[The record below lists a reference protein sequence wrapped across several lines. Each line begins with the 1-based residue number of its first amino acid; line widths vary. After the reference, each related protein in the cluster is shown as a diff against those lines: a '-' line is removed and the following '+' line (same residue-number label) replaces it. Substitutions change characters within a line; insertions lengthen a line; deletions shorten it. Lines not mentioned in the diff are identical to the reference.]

1 MSEQFLY
8 FLQQM
13 FNGVTLGSTYAL
25 IAIGYTM
32 VYGIIGMINFAH
44 GEVYMIGSYVSFM
57 IIAALMMLGIDT
69 GWLLVAAGFVGAI
82 VIASAYGW
90 SIERVAYRP
99 VRNSK
104 RLIALISAIGMS
116 IFLQN
121 YVSLTEGSR
130 DVALPS
136 LFNGQWVVGHSENF
150 SASITTMQ
158 AVIWIVTFLAML
170 ALTIFIRYS
179 RMGRACRA
187 CAEDLKMASLLG
199 INTDRVI
206 ALTFVIGAAMA
217 AVAGVLLGQ
226 FYGVINP
233 YIGFMAGMKA
243 FTAAVLG
250 GIGSIPGAMIGGL
263 ILGIAEALSSAY
275 LSTEYK
281 DVVSFALLIL
291 ALLSAAMFFVLA
303 GVFMGVQL
311 ELDGTKLVVDTA
323 SEIRWQWVFIG
334 TAVVFF
340 FQLVRPAFQKGLKS
354 VSGPKFI
361 LPAIDGSTVKQK
373 LFLVAL
379 LVLAVAWPFMV
390 SRGTVDIATLTMIYI
405 ILGLGLNV
413 VVGLSG
419 LLVLGYGGFYAIG
432 AYTFALLNHYYGL
445 GFWTC
450 LPIAGLMAAAAGF
463 LLGFPVLRLRG
474 DYLAIVT
481 LGFGEIVRILLLNN
495 TEITGGP
502 NGISQIPK
510 PTLFG
515 LEFSRTAREGGW
527 DTFSNFFG
535 LKYDPSDRVIF
546 LYLVALLLVVLS
558 LFVIN
563 RLLRMPLGRAWE
575 ALREDEIACRSL
587 GLSPRRIKLTAFTI
601 SAAFAG
607 FAGTLFAARQGFV
620 SPESFTFAESAFV
633 LAIVVLGG
641 MGSQFAVIL
650 AAVLLVVSRELMR
663 DFNEYSMLMLGGLMV
678 LMMIW
683 RPQGLLPMTR
693 PQLKLKNGAAKG
705 EQA

>member
-1 MSEQFLY
+1 
-8 FLQQM
+8 
-13 FNGVTLGSTYAL
+13 
-25 IAIGYTM
+25 
-32 VYGIIGMINFAH
+32 
-44 GEVYMIGSYVSFM
+44 
-57 IIAALMMLGIDT
+57 
-69 GWLLVAAGFVGAI
+69 
-82 VIASAYGW
+82 
-90 SIERVAYRP
+90 
-99 VRNSK
+99 
-104 RLIALISAIGMS
+104 
-116 IFLQN
+116 
-121 YVSLTEGSR
+121 
-130 DVALPS
+130 
-136 LFNGQWVVGHSENF
+136 
-150 SASITTMQ
+150 
-158 AVIWIVTFLAML
+158 
-170 ALTIFIRYS
+170 
-179 RMGRACRA
+179 
-187 CAEDLKMASLLG
+187 
-199 INTDRVI
+199 
-206 ALTFVIGAAMA
+206 
-217 AVAGVLLGQ
+217 
-226 FYGVINP
+226 
-233 YIGFMAGMKA
+233 
-243 FTAAVLG
+243 
-250 GIGSIPGAMIGGL
+250 
-263 ILGIAEALSSAY
+263 
-275 LSTEYK
+275 
-281 DVVSFALLIL
+281 
-291 ALLSAAMFFVLA
+291 
-303 GVFMGVQL
+303 
-311 ELDGTKLVVDTA
+311 
-323 SEIRWQWVFIG
+323 
-334 TAVVFF
+334 
-340 FQLVRPAFQKGLKS
+340 
-354 VSGPKFI
+354 
-361 LPAIDGSTVKQK
+361 
-373 LFLVAL
+373 
-379 LVLAVAWPFMV
+379 
-390 SRGTVDIATLTMIYI
+390 
-405 ILGLGLNV
+405 
-413 VVGLSG
+413 
-419 LLVLGYGGFYAIG
+419 
-432 AYTFALLNHYYGL
+432 
-445 GFWTC
+445 
-450 LPIAGLMAAAAGF
+450 MAAAAGF

-535 LKYDPSDRVIF
+535 LKYDPPIASSSST
-546 LYLVALLLVVLS
+546 VALLLVVLS

>member
-57 IIAALMMLGIDT
+57 IIAALMMMGIDT

-311 ELDGTKLVVDTA
+311 ELDGTKLVVDSA
-323 SEIRWQWVFIG
+323 SDVRWQWVFIG

-340 FQLVRPAFQKGLKS
+340 FQLLRPAFQKGLKS

-510 PTLFG
+510 PTFFG

-650 AAVLLVVSRELMR
+650 AAILLVVSRELMR

>member
-158 AVIWIVTFLAML
+158 AVIWIVTFLAMQAVIWIVTFLAML

-291 ALLSAAMFFVLA
+291 
-303 GVFMGVQL
+303 
-311 ELDGTKLVVDTA
+311 
-323 SEIRWQWVFIG
+323 
-334 TAVVFF
+334 
-340 FQLVRPAFQKGLKS
+340 
-354 VSGPKFI
+354 
-361 LPAIDGSTVKQK
+361 
-373 LFLVAL
+373 
-379 LVLAVAWPFMV
+379 
-390 SRGTVDIATLTMIYI
+390 
-405 ILGLGLNV
+405 
-413 VVGLSG
+413 
-419 LLVLGYGGFYAIG
+419 
-432 AYTFALLNHYYGL
+432 
-445 GFWTC
+445 
-450 LPIAGLMAAAAGF
+450 
-463 LLGFPVLRLRG
+463 
-474 DYLAIVT
+474 
-481 LGFGEIVRILLLNN
+481 
-495 TEITGGP
+495 
-502 NGISQIPK
+502 
-510 PTLFG
+510 
-515 LEFSRTAREGGW
+515 
-527 DTFSNFFG
+527 
-535 LKYDPSDRVIF
+535 
-546 LYLVALLLVVLS
+546 
-558 LFVIN
+558 
-563 RLLRMPLGRAWE
+563 
-575 ALREDEIACRSL
+575 
-587 GLSPRRIKLTAFTI
+587 
-601 SAAFAG
+601 
-607 FAGTLFAARQGFV
+607 
-620 SPESFTFAESAFV
+620 
-633 LAIVVLGG
+633 
-641 MGSQFAVIL
+641 
-650 AAVLLVVSRELMR
+650 VLLVMPTGI
-663 DFNEYSMLMLGGLMV
+663 LG
-678 LMMIW
+678 
-683 RPQGLLPMTR
+683 RPEVE
-693 PQLKLKNGAAKG
+693 KV
-705 EQA
+705 

>member
-1 MSEQFLY
+1 MA
-8 FLQQM
+8 
-13 FNGVTLGSTYAL
+13 N
-25 IAIGYTM
+25 I
-32 VYGIIGMINFAH
+32 
-44 GEVYMIGSYVSFM
+44 
-57 IIAALMMLGIDT
+57 
-69 GWLLVAAGFVGAI
+69 
-82 VIASAYGW
+82 
-90 SIERVAYRP
+90 
-99 VRNSK
+99 K
-104 RLIALISAIGMS
+104 
-116 IFLQN
+116 
-121 YVSLTEGSR
+121 
-130 DVALPS
+130 DVALHAGVS
-136 LFNGQWVVGHSENF
+136 VTTVSHVVNGTRFVSEV
-150 SASITTMQ
+150 ARQ
-158 AVIWIVTFLAML
+158 
-170 ALTIFIRYS
+170 
-179 RMGRACRA
+179 
-187 CAEDLKMASLLG
+187 
-199 INTDRVI
+199 RVE
-206 ALTFVIGAAMA
+206 A
-217 AVAGVLLGQ
+217 AVRELGYVPSAVARSLKHNSTRTFGMVIPNNSNPYFAEIIRGGIMAIDKGQ
-226 FYGVINP
+226 FE
-233 YIGFMAGMKA
+233 AGRS
-243 FTAAVLG
+243 LG
-250 GIGSIPGAMIGGL
+250 
-263 ILGIAEALSSAY
+263 LGYA
-275 LSTEYK
+275 
-281 DVVSFALLIL
+281 
-291 ALLSAAMFFVLA
+291 
-303 GVFMGVQL
+303 Q
-311 ELDGTKLVVDTA
+311 
-323 SEIRWQWVFIG
+323 
-334 TAVVFF
+334 
-340 FQLVRPAFQKGLKS
+340 
-354 VSGPKFI
+354 
-361 LPAIDGSTVKQK
+361 
-373 LFLVAL
+373 
-379 LVLAVAWPFMV
+379 
-390 SRGTVDIATLTMIYI
+390 TMIYI

-450 LPIAGLMAAAAGF
+450 LPLAGLVSAAAGF

-495 TEITGGP
+495 TEVTGGP

-510 PTLFG
+510 PTFFG

-535 LKYDPSDRVIF
+535 VKYDPSDRVIF

-587 GLSPRRIKLTAFTI
+587 GLNPTRIKLTAFTI

-650 AAVLLVVSRELMR
+650 AAILLVVSRELMR

-693 PQLKLKNGAAKG
+693 PQLKLKNGQAKG

>member
-57 IIAALMMLGIDT
+57 IIAALMMMGIDT

-158 AVIWIVTFLAML
+158 AGIWVQAVIWIVTFLAML

-250 GIGSIPGAMIGGL
+250 GVAVLGGIGSIPGAMIGGL

-291 ALLSAAMFFVLA
+291 
-303 GVFMGVQL
+303 
-311 ELDGTKLVVDTA
+311 
-323 SEIRWQWVFIG
+323 
-334 TAVVFF
+334 
-340 FQLVRPAFQKGLKS
+340 
-354 VSGPKFI
+354 
-361 LPAIDGSTVKQK
+361 
-373 LFLVAL
+373 
-379 LVLAVAWPFMV
+379 
-390 SRGTVDIATLTMIYI
+390 
-405 ILGLGLNV
+405 
-413 VVGLSG
+413 
-419 LLVLGYGGFYAIG
+419 
-432 AYTFALLNHYYGL
+432 
-445 GFWTC
+445 
-450 LPIAGLMAAAAGF
+450 
-463 LLGFPVLRLRG
+463 
-474 DYLAIVT
+474 
-481 LGFGEIVRILLLNN
+481 
-495 TEITGGP
+495 
-502 NGISQIPK
+502 
-510 PTLFG
+510 
-515 LEFSRTAREGGW
+515 
-527 DTFSNFFG
+527 
-535 LKYDPSDRVIF
+535 
-546 LYLVALLLVVLS
+546 
-558 LFVIN
+558 
-563 RLLRMPLGRAWE
+563 
-575 ALREDEIACRSL
+575 
-587 GLSPRRIKLTAFTI
+587 
-601 SAAFAG
+601 
-607 FAGTLFAARQGFV
+607 
-620 SPESFTFAESAFV
+620 
-633 LAIVVLGG
+633 
-641 MGSQFAVIL
+641 
-650 AAVLLVVSRELMR
+650 VLLVMPTGI
-663 DFNEYSMLMLGGLMV
+663 LG
-678 LMMIW
+678 
-683 RPQGLLPMTR
+683 RPEVE
-693 PQLKLKNGAAKG
+693 KV
-705 EQA
+705 

>member
-1 MSEQFLY
+1 
-8 FLQQM
+8 M

-57 IIAALMMLGIDT
+57 IIAALMMMGIDT

-250 GIGSIPGAMIGGL
+250 GIGSI
-263 ILGIAEALSSAY
+263 
-275 LSTEYK
+275 
-281 DVVSFALLIL
+281 
-291 ALLSAAMFFVLA
+291 
-303 GVFMGVQL
+303 
-311 ELDGTKLVVDTA
+311 
-323 SEIRWQWVFIG
+323 
-334 TAVVFF
+334 
-340 FQLVRPAFQKGLKS
+340 
-354 VSGPKFI
+354 
-361 LPAIDGSTVKQK
+361 
-373 LFLVAL
+373 
-379 LVLAVAWPFMV
+379 
-390 SRGTVDIATLTMIYI
+390 RG
-405 ILGLGLNV
+405 
-413 VVGLSG
+413 
-419 LLVLGYGGFYAIG
+419 
-432 AYTFALLNHYYGL
+432 
-445 GFWTC
+445 
-450 LPIAGLMAAAAGF
+450 
-463 LLGFPVLRLRG
+463 R
-474 DYLAIVT
+474 
-481 LGFGEIVRILLLNN
+481 
-495 TEITGGP
+495 
-502 NGISQIPK
+502 
-510 PTLFG
+510 
-515 LEFSRTAREGGW
+515 
-527 DTFSNFFG
+527 
-535 LKYDPSDRVIF
+535 
-546 LYLVALLLVVLS
+546 
-558 LFVIN
+558 
-563 RLLRMPLGRAWE
+563 
-575 ALREDEIACRSL
+575 
-587 GLSPRRIKLTAFTI
+587 
-601 SAAFAG
+601 
-607 FAGTLFAARQGFV
+607 
-620 SPESFTFAESAFV
+620 
-633 LAIVVLGG
+633 
-641 MGSQFAVIL
+641 
-650 AAVLLVVSRELMR
+650 
-663 DFNEYSMLMLGGLMV
+663 
-678 LMMIW
+678 
-683 RPQGLLPMTR
+683 
-693 PQLKLKNGAAKG
+693 
-705 EQA
+705 